1 LCEKKLFDPEYAI
14 NMSNTA
20 TITVKAVPGASKD
33 EIVGFLGDDLKV
45 RVRQPP
51 EGGRANRAIVA
62 LLAEMLEVSQKTIS
76 ITAGEHGSRKTLAI
90 AGLDARELTTRL
102 KLRLGL

>member
-1 LCEKKLFDPEYAI
+1 
-14 NMSNTA
+14 MSNAA
-20 TITVKAVPGASKD
+20 TITVKVVPGASKD

-62 LLAEMLEVSQKTIS
+62 LLAEMLEVAPKTIS
-76 ITAGEHGSRKTLAI
+76 IATGEHASRKMLVI
-90 AGLDARELTTRL
+90 AGLDAKELAARL
-102 KLRLGL
+102 KLRLGI

>member
-1 LCEKKLFDPEYAI
+1 VWKKPFDSDYAF
-14 NMSNTA
+14 NMSKA
-20 TITVKAVPGASKD
+20 TIITVKVVPGASKD

-62 LLAEMLEVSQKTIS
+62 LLAEMLEVAPKTIS
-76 ITAGEHGSRKTLAI
+76 ITAGDHGLRKTLAI
-90 AGLDARELTTRL
+90 AGLDAKELTTRL

>member
-1 LCEKKLFDPEYAI
+1 MKKIFDRDYAS
-14 NMSNTA
+14 NMSDST

-51 EGGRANRAIVA
+51 EGGRANRVIIA
-62 LLAEMLEVSQKTIS
+62 LLAEMLEVSPKTIS
-76 ITAGEHGSRKTLAI
+76 ITAGEHGTRKTLAI
-90 AGLDARELTTRL
+90 AGLDAKELASRL
-102 KLRLGL
+102 KLRVGC

>member
-1 LCEKKLFDPEYAI
+1 MTNAI
-14 NMSNTA
+14 

-51 EGGRANRAIVA
+51 EGGRANRAIIV
-62 LLAEMLEVSQKTIS
+62 LLAEMLGVSQKTIS
-76 ITAGEHGSRKTLAI
+76 ITAGEHASRKMLSI
-90 AGLDARELTTRL
+90 VGLDAKELATRL

>member
-1 LCEKKLFDPEYAI
+1 
-14 NMSNTA
+14 MSDST

-51 EGGRANRAIVA
+51 EGGRANRVIIA
-62 LLAEMLEVSQKTIS
+62 LLAEMLEVSPKTIS
-76 ITAGEHGSRKTLAI
+76 ITAGEHGTRKTLAI
-90 AGLDARELTTRL
+90 AGLDAKELASRL
-102 KLRLGL
+102 KLRVGC

>member
-1 LCEKKLFDPEYAI
+1 
-14 NMSNTA
+14 MSDST

-51 EGGRANRAIVA
+51 EGGCANRVIIA
-62 LLAEMLEVSQKTIS
+62 LLAEMLEVSSKTIS
-76 ITAGEHGSRKTLAI
+76 ITAGEHGSRKTLSI
-90 AGLDARELTTRL
+90 ADLDAKELATRL
-102 KLRLGL
+102 KLR

>member
-1 LCEKKLFDPEYAI
+1 
-14 NMSNTA
+14 MSDST

-51 EGGRANRAIVA
+51 EGGRANRAIIA
-62 LLAEMLEVSQKTIS
+62 LLAEMLEVSPKTIS
-76 ITAGEHGSRKTLAI
+76 ITAGEHGTRKTLAI
-90 AGLDARELTTRL
+90 AGLDAKELASRL
-102 KLRLGL
+102 KLRVGC

>member
-1 LCEKKLFDPEYAI
+1 VKKIFDRDYAS
-14 NMSNTA
+14 NMSDST

-51 EGGRANRAIVA
+51 EGGRANRVIIA
-62 LLAEMLEVSQKTIS
+62 LLAEMLEVSPKTIS
-76 ITAGEHGSRKTLAI
+76 ITAGEHGTRKTLAI
-90 AGLDARELTTRL
+90 AGLDAKELASRL
-102 KLRLGL
+102 KLRVGC

>member
-1 LCEKKLFDPEYAI
+1 
-14 NMSNTA
+14 MSNAT

-51 EGGRANRAIVA
+51 EGGRANRAIIA
-62 LLAEMLEVSQKTIS
+62 LLAEVLEVSQKTIS

-90 AGLDARELTTRL
+90 AGLDAKELATRL
-102 KLRLGL
+102 RQKLGV

>member
-1 LCEKKLFDPEYAI
+1 
-14 NMSNTA
+14 MSNA
-20 TITVKAVPGASKD
+20 TIITVKVVPRASKD

-51 EGGRANRAIVA
+51 EGGRANRAIVD
-62 LLAEMLEVSQKTIS
+62 LLAEMLEVAPKTIS
-76 ITAGEHGSRKTLAI
+76 ITAGEHASRKTLVI
-90 AGLDARELTTRL
+90 AGLDAKELTTRL

>member
-1 LCEKKLFDPEYAI
+1 
-14 NMSNTA
+14 MSNAA

-51 EGGRANRAIVA
+51 EGGRANRAIIA
-62 LLAEMLEVSQKTIS
+62 LLAEMLEVSTKTIS
-76 ITAGEHGSRKTLAI
+76 IASGEHAFRKTLVI
-90 AGLDARELTTRL
+90 AGLDAKELTTRL

>member
-1 LCEKKLFDPEYAI
+1 MGNA
-14 NMSNTA
+14 A

-51 EGGRANRAIVA
+51 EGGRANRAIIA
-62 LLAEMLEVSQKTIS
+62 LLAEM
-76 ITAGEHGSRKTLAI
+76 
-90 AGLDARELTTRL
+90 
-102 KLRLGL
+102 